1 MELLDTEQKIYLLDD
16 DNFNFPTLDMMNN
29 DLVAVGG
36 DFNPQRI
43 INAYQNGLFPWY
55 IDECNYIHWYS
66 PNQRMILYPKE
77 LKVSKS
83 LIKIIKNKGFVVKSN
98 ENFEELIKNCA
109 NIKRKHEDDTWISDE
124 FIQAYTNLHKLGYA
138 HSIEVYLG
146 KELVGGLYGLKIGE
160 IFCGE
165 SMFSKVSNASKV
177 AFYQLCKQS
186 KDNGIKL
193 IDCQVHNE
201 HLESLG
207 AKEIPR
213 EQYYEILEKN
223 KQCLDD

>member
-1 MELLDTEQKIYLLDD
+1 MKLLDAEQKIYLLDD
-16 DNFNFPTLDMMNN
+16 GNFTFPTLNMMND

-36 DFNPQRI
+36 DFHPQRI
-43 INAYQNGLFPWY
+43 INAYQNGLFPWF
-55 IDECNYIHWYS
+55 IDEYNYIHWFS
-66 PNQRMILYPKE
+66 PNKRMILYPE
-77 LKVSKS
+77 QLKVSKS
-83 LIKIIKNKGFVVKSN
+83 LRKSIKNKGFVVKSN
-98 ENFEELIKNCA
+98 ENFEEVIKNCA

-124 FIQAYTNLHKLGYA
+124 FITAYTNLFKLGYA
-138 HSIEVYLG
+138 YSIEVYLED
-146 KELVGGLYGLKIGE
+146 KLVGGLYGLLIGE

-165 SMFSKVSNASKV
+165 SMFSKVNDASKV
-177 AFYQLCKQS
+177 AFYHLCQQASQNK
-186 KDNGIKL
+186 IKL
-193 IDCQVHNE
+193 IDCQVHNK